1 MYIFLII
8 GLLICLIPLIFGII
22 LTVKKN
28 KFTTIPAYV
37 LDTQGGLCPSNTY
50 CYLTIN
56 YTFNGQNYT
65 TPYSAQ
71 MSRAISVNDRIE
83 IQVDD
88 DGFLRYPDETRE
100 YPKRHEGSILILMS
114 FFLSFLVLF
123 CYAKI
128 VIK

>member
-1 MYIFLII
+1 M
-8 GLLICLIPLIFGII
+8 IFGII

-65 TPYSAQ
+65 TPYSGQ

-88 DGFLRYPDETRE
+88 DGFPRYPETRE

>member
-88 DGFLRYPDETRE
+88 
-100 YPKRHEGSILILMS
+100 PKRHEGSILILMS